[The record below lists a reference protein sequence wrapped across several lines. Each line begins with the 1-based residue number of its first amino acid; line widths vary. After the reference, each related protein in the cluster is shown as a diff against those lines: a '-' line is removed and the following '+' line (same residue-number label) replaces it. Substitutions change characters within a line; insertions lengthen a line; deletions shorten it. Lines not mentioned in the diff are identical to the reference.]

1 MDLGA
6 LSLVGVGAEAAG
18 LAGTPTRGGG
28 AFGAALERAVS
39 EGGEPPA
46 VASEKAREAAEELVS
61 AALVRPVLSRMR
73 ASNAAE
79 APFAPGLW
87 EKTFGPMLD
96 AEMSSRIVRAGGFD
110 LVDRLAQSL
119 TKRSDALAS
128 AKEGLDG

>member
-1 MDLGA
+1 MDVGS
-6 LSLVGVGAEAAG
+6 LSLAGAGGEALG
-18 LAGTPTRGGG
+18 LGGAPVRGGG

-39 EGGEPPA
+39 EGGEAPV

-61 AALVRPVLSRMR
+61 AALVRPVLARMR
-73 ASNAAE
+73 SSNTAQ
-79 APFAPGLW
+79 APFAPGVW

-96 AEMSSRIVRAGGFD
+96 AEMSSRIVQAGGFD